1 MLEQSVTTIFG
12 VDIRRP
18 ESQLFLLLL
27 GLLLSVAISTGTWD
41 LGNSRIVMYHEVIF
55 SLAYICMLR
64 GQGLGGLLRENRVVV
79 IIVLLWFVSV
89 SVSLI
94 TSPYNLAHLSIGRAR
109 YYETLS
115 HIVFFVALLSFLRQY
130 SVSLR
135 PVFAVILLSNAFV
148 VLQAILVWHFSP
160 EPNIHTSGEWFS
172 RFPFVGHARHAGYNM
187 MVAVI
192 SGVFLLLEGKRASE
206 YILPAVGLLLVA
218 ACLFWLG
225 GRGSMISTLLA
236 FVLLVFAKPDLKAV
250 GFAKWVYI
258 LVIIFVGGLVAHYAA
273 QFSWNGISNSVERS
287 VAAETVNK
295 LSSGRLAIWRYSIE
309 ALKDNYLFGLGSQGY
324 LFIPGKW
331 RSTAMP
337 HNVLVQFLVEWGFV
351 GASLFSAAYLY
362 ALHRGIAKLRV
373 STFEGVEVL
382 GAAVV
387 VAALSIHGLT
397 DGTFYH
403 GKASFYLSLCMAI
416 WLAPRMQEASL
427 KVTKSVS

>member
-1 MLEQSVTTIFG
+1 MLNAPATIVFG
-12 VDIRRP
+12 VDVRRV

-41 LGNSRIVMYHEVIF
+41 LGNSRVVMCHEIIF
-55 SLAYICMLR
+55 SIACACLLR
-64 GQGLGGLLRENRVVV
+64 GRGLGDLLKENRGIV
-79 IIVLLWFVSV
+79 ILMLLWIVSI

-94 TSPYNLAHLSIGRAR
+94 ASPYNLAHLSIGRAR

-115 HIVFFVALLSFLRQY
+115 HIVFFVSLLTFLRGY
-130 SVSLR
+130 SIPLR
-135 PVFAVILLSNAFV
+135 PIFAVILLSNAFV
-148 VLQAILVWHFSP
+148 VVQAILVWHFSP
-160 EPNIHTSGEWFS
+160 EPNIHTSSAWFS

-187 MVAVI
+187 MVAVV
-192 SGVFLLLEGKRASE
+192 SGVFLLLESKRARE
-206 YILPAVGLLLVA
+206 HVLLAVGLLLVT

-236 FVLLVFAKPDLKAV
+236 FALLIFVRPELKAA
-250 GFAKWVYI
+250 GLAKWIYI
-258 LVIIFVGGLVAHYAA
+258 LVIISVAGLVAHYAA

-309 ALKDNYLFGLGSQGY
+309 SLKDNYLFGLGSQGY

-337 HNVLVQFLVEWGFV
+337 HNVIVQFLVEWGV
-351 GASLFSAAYLY
+351 LGTALFSSMYLY
-362 ALHRGIAKLRV
+362 ALHRGISKLRSLNSIEIPLV
-373 STFEGVEVL
+373 C
-382 GAAVV
+382 AAIIVV
-387 VAALSIHGLT
+387 ALSIHGLT

-403 GKASFYLSLCMAI
+403 GKASFYLALCLAI
-416 WLAPRMQEASL
+416 WLGTRASGNGVG
-427 KVTKSVS
+427 VTNNVT